1 MHPRKSI
8 PISIFS
14 TKILSFP
21 EKTFSESQTK
31 MANPK
36 SDERGGSISFTDF
49 PEDVQL
55 CILSFLTP
63 SEVSTFAC
71 TSKRFVSLCRNDAK
85 LWFTM
90 CHRRWGSMTQIRKWG
105 NSKIAFRLL
114 YKTLNEWENLIGF
127 WRRSGPGNIGIS
139 SPPLVFFEWG
149 PSFLTGSRISPSKNG
164 TYSVLKSPFL
174 WMTLSQEGQTMNFLD
189 PNGRAEVLDCVGELD
204 FSDNDLVPVNLSFM
218 GKTHFVVEENMNF
231 FAFSS
236 SNFRRSSS
244 SSNLRC
250 DDETEDSIGGDS
262 GSFSPSHS
270 PGSLPDRLMS
280 EMYQHFANRTSPGSG
295 DKRRQRRKEKERQ
308 GKRKW
313 ESEHFVKIVNCSPT
327 LSRPLQG
334 LWKVFFSSF
343 VSNNDSIF
351 CFNWIQS
358 CSWLLNNW
366 LNRAKPFHRSS
377 LITKRMII
385 LYLVHTSS
393 TMSSPWPSRGGTFEL
408 ELIGDNFFNWFSL
421 SLIHSM
427 QPHPKKKIHIRSQTL
442 PCSVLLV
449 FSGCVFSWI
458 WQLEIEN
465 VAILFLFFF
474 FSVKFLV
481 FSWVCA
487 MLSINEI
494 WTVVQSEW
502 WRDVLEISWRSL
514 QSYLYM
520 CLCSYVH
527 A

>member
-1 MHPRKSI
+1 MV
-8 PISIFS
+8 
-14 TKILSFP
+14 
-21 EKTFSESQTK
+21 
-31 MANPK
+31 NPK
-36 SDERGGSISFTDF
+36 SDEMGGSISFTDF

-90 CHRRWGSMTQIRKWG
+90 CHRRWGSKTQIRKWG
-105 NSKIAFRLL
+105 NGKIAFRLL

-149 PSFLTGSRISPSKNG
+149 PSFLSGSRISPSKNG

-174 WMTLSQEGQTMNFLD
+174 WMTLSQEGQTVNFLD
-189 PNGRAEVLDCVGELD
+189 PDGRAEVLDCVGELD

-236 SNFRRSSS
+236 SNSSLNIRRSSS
-244 SSNLRC
+244 SSTLRC
-250 DDETEDSIGGDS
+250 EDEIEDSIGGDS

-313 ESEHFVKIVNCSPT
+313 EAEHFVKIVNCSPT
-327 LSRPLQG
+327 LTRPLQG
-334 LWKVFFSSF
+334 LWKGIYDDMSLNFYLVVYEDNGGITCRRVGDSSERFSSYGLVF
-343 VSNNDSIF
+343 WTSNATFIESPLSQEEKYLYDSRMHVRPLAAENYILEELLSEETEMVSRI
-351 CFNWIQS
+351 
-358 CSWLLNNW
+358 LNIN
-366 LNRAKPFHRSS
+366 SS
-377 LITKRMII
+377 
-385 LYLVHTSS
+385 YDLVIPDLAES
-393 TMSSPWPSRGGTFEL
+393 TTNPRNVEGRIWQYISGTFGFGFL
-408 ELIGDNFFNWFSL
+408 RDNFIIDL
-421 SLIHSM
+421 KHV
-427 QPHPKKKIHIRSQTL
+427 SQN
-442 PCSVLLV
+442 
-449 FSGCVFSWI
+449 GCV
-458 WQLEIEN
+458 LDT
-465 VAILFLFFF
+465 
-474 FSVKFLV
+474 K
-481 FSWVCA
+481 
-487 MLSINEI
+487 
-494 WTVVQSEW
+494 
-502 WRDVLEISWRSL
+502 
-514 QSYLYM
+514 
-520 CLCSYVH
+520 
-527 A
+527 

>member
-1 MHPRKSI
+1 
-8 PISIFS
+8 
-14 TKILSFP
+14 
-21 EKTFSESQTK
+21 
-31 MANPK
+31 
-36 SDERGGSISFTDF
+36 
-49 PEDVQL
+49 
-55 CILSFLTP
+55 
-63 SEVSTFAC
+63 
-71 TSKRFVSLCRNDAK
+71 
-85 LWFTM
+85 
-90 CHRRWGSMTQIRKWG
+90 MTQIRKWG

-174 WMTLSQEGQTMNFLD
+174 WMTLSQEGQTVNFLD
-189 PNGRAEVLDCVGELD
+189 PEGRAEVLDCVGELD

-327 LSRPLQG
+327 LTRPLQG

-358 CSWLLNNW
+358 CL
-366 LNRAKPFHRSS
+366 
-377 LITKRMII
+377 
-385 LYLVHTSS
+385 
-393 TMSSPWPSRGGTFEL
+393 
-408 ELIGDNFFNWFSL
+408 
-421 SLIHSM
+421 
-427 QPHPKKKIHIRSQTL
+427 
-442 PCSVLLV
+442 
-449 FSGCVFSWI
+449 
-458 WQLEIEN
+458 
-465 VAILFLFFF
+465 
-474 FSVKFLV
+474 
-481 FSWVCA
+481 
-487 MLSINEI
+487 
-494 WTVVQSEW
+494 
-502 WRDVLEISWRSL
+502 
-514 QSYLYM
+514 
-520 CLCSYVH
+520 
-527 A
+527 

>member
-1 MHPRKSI
+1 
-8 PISIFS
+8 
-14 TKILSFP
+14 
-21 EKTFSESQTK
+21 

-36 SDERGGSISFTDF
+36 SNERGGSISFTDF

-105 NSKIAFRLL
+105 NGKIAFRLL

-174 WMTLSQEGQTMNFLD
+174 WMTLSQEGQTVNFLD
-189 PNGRAEVLDCVGELD
+189 PDGRAEVLDCVGELD

-327 LSRPLQG
+327 LTRPLQG
-334 LWKVFFSSF
+334 LWKGIYDDMSLNFYLVVYEDNGGIICRRVGDSSECFSSYGLVF
-343 VSNNDSIF
+343 WTSNATFIESPLSSEEKYLYDSRMHVRPLAAENYIYEELLSEETEMVSRI
-351 CFNWIQS
+351 
-358 CSWLLNNW
+358 LNIN
-366 LNRAKPFHRSS
+366 SS
-377 LITKRMII
+377 
-385 LYLVHTSS
+385 YDLVIPDLAGS
-393 TMSSPWPSRGGTFEL
+393 TTNPRNVEGRIWQYISGTFGFGFL
-408 ELIGDNFFNWFSL
+408 RDNFIIDLKHVYQN
-421 SLIHSM
+421 
-427 QPHPKKKIHIRSQTL
+427 
-442 PCSVLLV
+442 
-449 FSGCVFSWI
+449 GCV
-458 WQLEIEN
+458 LDTKE
-465 VAILFLFFF
+465 
-474 FSVKFLV
+474 
-481 FSWVCA
+481 
-487 MLSINEI
+487 
-494 WTVVQSEW
+494 
-502 WRDVLEISWRSL
+502 
-514 QSYLYM
+514 
-520 CLCSYVH
+520 LCSD
-527 A
+527 